1 MKQRTDIAFPMSE
14 YERRLALV
22 RAGMQRRELDALLVT
37 TPENITYL
45 TGFESPGHYWFQ
57 ALVVPAQGEPFTVSR
72 LLETSGVDAYS
83 WIEHNLAYSDDDDQM
98 AVLAARL
105 TDFDLAGAT
114 VGFEKECWFFT
125 AAQQEQLFANLPGA
139 RFVDASGTVEAC
151 RLIKSELEVDMIRQA
166 ARTTEAGMRAGIA
179 AVIEGATENDVA
191 ADISY
196 AMIKAGSEWPSI
208 VPFVASGERGA
219 IGHATW
225 RERVL
230 QSGDTVFLEVAGCR
244 RRYHAPMMRTC
255 VVGSPAPELE
265 AAFQVVIDAFQACV
279 DAIRPGA
286 VAADVDAAARAVVAG
301 SGFGGTQA
309 SRVAY
314 SVGIAVPPDWG
325 EGNILSIKPREERT
339 LQANMTFHL
348 LPWVQIP
355 GKGGV
360 GCTETIRVTETGCEL
375 LTDLPRELFV
385 K

>member
-1 MKQRTDIAFPMSE
+1 MASIA
-14 YERRLALV
+14 
-22 RAGMQRRELDALLVT
+22 
-37 TPENITYL
+37 
-45 TGFESPGHYWFQ
+45 
-57 ALVVPAQGEPFTVSR
+57 
-72 LLETSGVDAYS
+72 
-83 WIEHNLAYSDDDDQM
+83 
-98 AVLAARL
+98 
-105 TDFDLAGAT
+105 
-114 VGFEKECWFFT
+114 
-125 AAQQEQLFANLPGA
+125 
-139 RFVDASGTVEAC
+139 
-151 RLIKSELEVDMIRQA
+151 
-166 ARTTEAGMRAGIA
+166 
-179 AVIEGATENDVA
+179 
-191 ADISY
+191 
-196 AMIKAGSEWPSI
+196 
-208 VPFVASGERGA
+208 PFVASGERGA

-230 QSGDTVFLEVAGCR
+230 QRGDSVFLEVAGCR

-255 VVGSPAPELE
+255 VVGPPAPELE

-360 GCTETIRVTETGCEL
+360 GCTETIRVTETGAEL

-385 K
+385 R

>member
-14 YERRLALV
+14 YQRRLTKL
-22 RAGMQRRELDALLVT
+22 REGMQQRELDALLVT

-57 ALVVPAQGEPFTVSR
+57 ALVVPLDGEPFTVSR
-72 LLETSGVDAYS
+72 LLEVSGVEAYS
-83 WIEHNLAYSDDDDQM
+83 WIEHNLAYNDDDDQM
-98 AVLAARL
+98 AVLARRIA
-105 TDFDLAGAT
+105 DFDLDHAT
-114 VGFEKECWFFT
+114 LGFEKECWFFT
-125 AAQQEQLFANLPGA
+125 AAQQEQLFGHLPHVK
-139 RFVDASGTVEAC
+139 FVDASGKVEAC
-151 RLIKSELEVDMIRQA
+151 RLIKSELEIEMIRHA
-166 ARTTEAGMRAGIA
+166 ARTTEAGMRAGIEAVA
-179 AVIEGATENDVA
+179 AGVTENDVA

-196 AMIKAGSEWPSI
+196 AMIKAGSDWPSI

-225 RERVL
+225 RERAI
-230 QSGDTVFLEVAGCR
+230 QQGDSVFIEIAGCR

-255 VVGSPAPELE
+255 VVGQPDPELSS
-265 AAFQVVIDAFQACV
+265 AFQVVLDAFQACL
-279 DAIRPGA
+279 DAIKPGA
-286 VAADVDAAARAVVAG
+286 VAADVDTAARSVVAA

-325 EGNILSIKPREERT
+325 EGQILSIKPGEQRT

-375 LTDLPRELFV
+375 LTDLPRELFIR
-385 K
+385 